1 MTGLILKDFLVM
13 RKTLKTYTLFLIFY
27 AALAA
32 LGALPLATVTA
43 MVQIILIMLPISAF
57 SYDEFAKWDRYVL
70 TLPLGR
76 RTVVKARYLFT
87 LLMTLGAAAFGLL
100 ACVLLSLFRQESL
113 RENLASVL
121 MCLALGLFIA
131 DVMLPLCYK
140 LGPER
145 ARPYLYLLV
154 FLPVILLFITYKL
167 GFLNGLELFFL
178 SDLSEGA
185 ILALFALLPLA
196 ALAGLWVSYLAACR
210 VVEAKEF

>member
-1 MTGLILKDFLVM
+1 MTGLMLKDLLVM
-13 RKTLKTYTLFLIFY
+13 RKTLKTYALFLAFY

-32 LGALPLATVTA
+32 VGALPLAAVTA
-43 MVQIILIMLPISAF
+43 MVQIIIMMLPIAAF
-57 SYDEFAKWDRYVL
+57 SYDELAKWDRYVL
-70 TLPLGR
+70 TLPLGH

-87 LLMTLGAAAFGLL
+87 LLMSLGAAALGLL
-100 ACVLLSLFRQESL
+100 TCVLLSLFRQESL
-113 RENLASVL
+113 GENLASVL
-121 MCLALGLFIA
+121 ICLALGLFIA

-145 ARPYLYLLV
+145 ARPYLYLVV

-178 SDLSEGA
+178 SGRSEGS
-185 ILALFALLPLA
+185 ILALFSLLPLA
-196 ALAGLWVSYLAACR
+196 ALAGLWASYLAACR